1 MSELRT
7 NKNYSKAEDL
17 FSAITHSF
25 GIVLSIIGMVLLLI
39 RADRAVEYAA
49 VLIYS
54 ISSVVL
60 YTMSS
65 LYHYF
70 RQGKIKYLFKR
81 FDHISIYLLIAG
93 TYTPFCLLTDD
104 QSGMILLAVV
114 WSLAIIGI
122 IFKSIWLRRF
132 AVVHII
138 LFLGIGWAIV
148 LAPSILLSVPLN
160 VLTLLF
166 AGGLSYTLGVVFYS
180 FKFIPLNHGVWHL
193 FVLFGSVF
201 HYFAVYSYLF

>member
-1 MSELRT
+1 MSELRP
-7 NKNYSKAEDL
+7 NKIYSEAEDL
-17 FSAITHSF
+17 FSAISHTV
-25 GIVLSIIGMVLLLI
+25 GIGLAFVGMIALLI
-39 RADRAVEYAA
+39 RADRAIEYAA
-49 VLIYS
+49 VIIYS
-54 ISSVVL
+54 LSSIIL

-65 LYHYF
+65 LYHWF

-93 TYTPFCLLTDD
+93 TYTPFCLLTDER
-104 QSGMILLAVV
+104 SGMILLAVV

-122 IFKSIWLRRF
+122 IFKSIWLKRF
-132 AVVHII
+132 AVVHIA

-166 AGGLSYTLGVVFYS
+166 AGGLSYTLGVLFYS
-180 FKFIPLNHGVWHL
+180 FKFMPLNHGVWHL

>member
-54 ISSVVL
+54 TSSVVL

-201 HYFAVYSYLF
+201 HYLAVYSYLF

>member
-25 GIVLSIIGMVLLLI
+25 GIVLSLIGMVLLLI
-39 RADRAVEYAA
+39 QADRAVEYAA

-54 ISSVVL
+54 IASVIL

-180 FKFIPLNHGVWHL
+180 FKFIPFNHGVWHL

-201 HYFAVYSYLF
+201 HYLAVYSYLF

>member
-7 NKNYSKAEDL
+7 NKIYSKAEEL
-17 FSAITHSF
+17 FSAISHTV
-25 GIVLSIIGMVLLLI
+25 GIVLSFVGMIALLI
-39 RADRAVEYAA
+39 RADRNIEYVAVI
-49 VLIYS
+49 IYS
-54 ISSVVL
+54 ISSILL

-65 LYHYF
+65 LYHF
-70 RQGKIKYLFKR
+70 FKQGKVKYLFKR

-93 TYTPFCLLTDD
+93 TYTPFGLLIEEM
-104 QSGMILLAVV
+104 QGIMLLIIV

-122 IFKSIWLRRF
+122 VFKSIWLRRF
-132 AVVHII
+132 AIVHIF

-148 LAPSILLSVPLN
+148 LAPQILFSVPIN
-160 VLTLLF
+160 VLTFLF
-166 AGGLSYTLGVVFYS
+166 LGGLSYTLGVLFYS

-193 FVLFGSVF
+193 FVLAGSIF

>member
-7 NKNYSKAEDL
+7 NKIYSKAEDL
-17 FSAITHSF
+17 FSAITHTI
-25 GIVLSIIGMVLLLI
+25 GIALAFAGMILLLI
-39 RADRAVEYAA
+39 RADRAIEYVA
-49 VLIYS
+49 VIIYS
-54 ISSVVL
+54 LSSIIL

-93 TYTPFCLLTDD
+93 TYTPFCLLTDE
-104 QSGMILLAVV
+104 QSGMMLLAVV
-114 WSLAIIGI
+114 WTLAIIGI
-122 IFKSIWLRRF
+122 IFKSIWLKRF

-148 LAPSILLSVPLN
+148 LAPSILLAVPTQ
-160 VLTLLF
+160 VLLLLF
-166 AGGLSYTLGVVFYS
+166 AGGLSYTLGVAFYS
-180 FKFIPLNHGVWHL
+180 FKFMPLNHGVWHL

>member
-7 NKNYSKAEDL
+7 NKIYSKAEDL
-17 FSAITHSF
+17 FSAITHTF
-25 GIVLSIIGMVLLLI
+25 GIALAFVGMILLLI
-39 RADRAVEYAA
+39 RADRAIEYVA
-49 VLIYS
+49 VIIYS
-54 ISSVVL
+54 LSSIIL

-93 TYTPFCLLTDD
+93 TYTPFCLLTDE
-104 QSGMILLAVV
+104 QSGMMLLAVV
-114 WSLAIIGI
+114 WTLAIIGI
-122 IFKSIWLRRF
+122 IFKSIWLKRF

-148 LAPSILLSVPLN
+148 LAPSILLAVPTQ
-160 VLTLLF
+160 VLLLLF
-166 AGGLSYTLGVVFYS
+166 AGGLSYTLGVAFYS
-180 FKFIPLNHGVWHL
+180 FKFMPLNHGVWHL

>member
-7 NKNYSKAEDL
+7 NKIYSKAEDL
-17 FSAITHSF
+17 FSAITHTI
-25 GIVLSIIGMVLLLI
+25 GIALAFAGMILLLI
-39 RADRAVEYAA
+39 RADRAIEYVA
-49 VLIYS
+49 VTIYS
-54 ISSVVL
+54 VSSIIL

-93 TYTPFCLLTDD
+93 TYTPFCLLTDE
-104 QSGMILLAVV
+104 QSGMMLLAVV
-114 WSLAIIGI
+114 WTLAIIGI
-122 IFKSIWLRRF
+122 IFKSIWLKRF

-148 LAPSILLSVPLN
+148 LAPSILLAVPTQ
-160 VLTLLF
+160 VLLLLF
-166 AGGLSYTLGVVFYS
+166 AGGLSYTLGVAFYS
-180 FKFIPLNHGVWHL
+180 FKFMPLNHGVWHL